1 MKNSA
6 QSVLFFMI
14 VSFLP
19 VIPIFTSFADLRN
32 SVVLDQKLI
41 WESGKLDQIKLPE
54 MGPLNYE
61 FRLESAESKWEPVI
75 HAQFKILDDKQQTLA
90 ESPSQGLEWN
100 LVRPFLEFKKASE
113 SIVPQTLEIKFL
125 NSNPEKH
132 EIRLKISKDRSQIL
146 NKHTRL
152 FVILL
157 ALSLGLSLLVW
168 KPFLTVEGSPNS

>member
-19 VIPIFTSFADLRN
+19 VIPIFTSLVDLRN
-32 SVVLDQKLI
+32 AVVLDQELT
-41 WESGKLDQIKLPE
+41 WDNGKIEQIKLPE
-54 MGPLNYE
+54 LGPLNYE

-90 ESPSQGLEWN
+90 ESPNQGLEWN
-100 LVRPFLEFKKASE
+100 LVRPFLQFKKSSE
-113 SIVPQTLEIKFL
+113 LVAPQTLEIKFL

-168 KPFLTVEGSPNS
+168 KPFLTVEDSPNS

>member
-19 VIPIFTSFADLRN
+19 VIPIFTSFVDLRN
-32 SVVLDQKLI
+32 SVVLDQKI
-41 WESGKLDQIKLPE
+41 NWESGRLDQIKLPKL
-54 MGPLNYE
+54 GPLNYE

-75 HAQFKILDDKQQTLA
+75 HAKFKILDEQQQPLA

-100 LVRPFLEFKKASE
+100 LVRPFLEFKKSSE
-113 SIVPQTLEIKFL
+113 LMAPQTLEIQFL
-125 NSNPEKH
+125 NSNPEKY

-157 ALSLGLSLLVW
+157 AFSLGLSLLVW